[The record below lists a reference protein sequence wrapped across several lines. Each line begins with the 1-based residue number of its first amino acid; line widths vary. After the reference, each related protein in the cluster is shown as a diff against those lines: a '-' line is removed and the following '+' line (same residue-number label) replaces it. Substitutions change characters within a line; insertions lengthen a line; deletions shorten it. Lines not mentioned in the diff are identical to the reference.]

1 MSLKKCIPA
10 IAAFLLAACGGD
22 NNKASDPDPSAEADF
37 VVESFGDLS
46 VCTDKR
52 EGATA
57 YVKDEEKDYI
67 CTDGDWAI
75 DTNADT
81 RKKSSSS
88 KDKAKSSSSRCEDCK
103 DDANSCSSLAKSSSS
118 KQSSSS
124 IASMT
129 PCKTETEDNCVY
141 GVLVDNRDGQT
152 YKTVK
157 IGGWWWMAENLN
169 YEVDSSFCYHD
180 SVEYCEK
187 YGRLYLWAA
196 AVGRFEWECGV
207 NTCEIPYK
215 ARGVCPEGWH
225 LPDTTDWNTLFTEV
239 GGKRTASTMLKSQT
253 GWDSAN
259 GNGVD
264 AYGFSALPAGYRLGA
279 DHTVVAE
286 FKGDKFFYE
295 GTFTE
300 IWSANEIDVTNAYYI
315 WIGRGYESADLGPSS
330 GGSHKSIARSVRCIK
345 DYLISERFAVRCKT
359 ETEDLCE
366 YGELKDARDGQTYK
380 TVKIG
385 DQWWMAENLNYE
397 VDSSFCYND
406 SAEYCEKYGRL
417 YKWAAAVGKS
427 EEECDSLKKCEL
439 PDKVRGVCPEGW
451 RLPHRGEWNELL
463 SEVGGERN
471 AGAILRSQTGWKDR
485 VVVNGVDSYG
495 FSALPAGFRMDYNFG
510 GEGEQAYFWSATGT
524 KVNSYDYKNASY
536 LNLTPTY
543 AISYYHSKEDAYSVR
558 CLQDDLSSGQSSSS
572 EIACKTETGDNCEY
586 GELKDDRDGQTYK
599 TVKIGDQVWMAEN
612 LNYKVDSSFCY
623 NDSAEYCEKYGR
635 LYQWVAAVG
644 KSEEE
649 CGSGNYCRFSGM
661 VRGVCPKGWHLPY
674 EEEWKTLSNKVGG
687 KSKILKSQTG
697 WNDYN
702 GTSGN
707 GTDDYG
713 FSAFPAGSRE
723 PNGDFIENGIRT
735 YFWNAEG
742 NPDEGGSMFLI
753 YDVER
758 TYTANMN
765 KAFALSVRCLQ
776 D

>member
-1 MSLKKCIPA
+1 M
-10 IAAFLLAACGGD
+10 AAFLLAACGGD
-22 NNKASDPDPSAEADF
+22 GNKAGDPDPSAEADF
-37 VVESFGDLS
+37 VVDTFGDLS

-52 EGATA
+52 EGAIA

-88 KDKAKSSSSRCEDCK
+88 KDKAKSSSSSCEDCK
-103 DDANSCSSLAKSSSS
+103 DGANSSSSLAKSSSS

-187 YGRLYLWAA
+187 YGRLYPWAA

-225 LPDTTDWNTLFTEV
+225 LPDTTDWNTLFTDV
-239 GGKRTASTMLKSQT
+239 GGESTAGTMLKSQS
-253 GWDSAN
+253 GWDDYNGTS
-259 GNGVD
+259 GNGTD
-264 AYGFSALPAGYRLGA
+264 SYGFSALPAGSRRGA
-279 DHTVVAE
+279 NYKLHPGE
-286 FKGDKFFYE
+286 FFDAGEDAGFWSTNKNDISSAYP
-295 GTFTE
+295 
-300 IWSANEIDVTNAYYI
+300 IWLSNSWEAARKPN
-315 WIGRGYESADLGPSS
+315 S
-330 GGSHKSIARSVRCIK
+330 GISKSIAYSVRCIK
-345 DYLISERFAVRCKT
+345 NYLVSERFVARCKT
-359 ETEDLCE
+359 ESEDHCE
-366 YGELKDARDGQTYK
+366 YGELKDDRDGQTYK

-427 EEECDSLKKCEL
+427 EEECGSGKKCGL
-439 PDKVRGVCPEGW
+439 SGKVRGVCPEGW
-451 RLPHRGEWNELL
+451 RLPYSGEWNHLL
-463 SEVGGERN
+463 SEVGGESN

-495 FSALPAGFRMDYNFG
+495 FSALPAGERNKGGTFYKSDY
-510 GEGEQAYFWSATGT
+510 AKFWSATEDD
-524 KVNSYDYKNASY
+524 NRSAWFMYMRSLSASVSRFHD
-536 LNLTPTY
+536 NN
-543 AISYYHSKEDAYSVR
+543 KEDAYSVR
-558 CLQDDLSSGQSSSS
+558 CLQDDLSSVQSSNS
-572 EIACKTETGDNCEY
+572 EIACKTETGDKCEY

-635 LYQWVAAVG
+635 LYLWVTAVG

-649 CGSGNYCRFSGM
+649 CGPGNYCVFSGM
-661 VRGVCPKGWHLPY
+661 VRGVCPKGWHLPH
-674 EEEWKTLSNKVGG
+674 EEEWKTLSTKVGG
-687 KSKILKSQTG
+687 EYKAGTKLKSQTG
-697 WNDYN
+697 WNDSYDK
-702 GTSGN
+702 SGN
-707 GTDDYG
+707 GTDAYG
-713 FSAFPAGSRE
+713 FSVLPAGDRSKNDLFVNE
-723 PNGDFIENGIRT
+723 GDCAFFWSSSGGYKDEADYMSLCNGGENVILGRSGKR
-735 YFWNAEG
+735 N
-742 NPDEGGSMFLI
+742 S
-753 YDVER
+753 
-758 TYTANMN
+758 
-765 KAFALSVRCLQ
+765 ALSVRCIQ

>member
-1 MSLKKCIPA
+1 MSLKICIPA
-10 IAAFLLAACGGD
+10 MAAFLLAACGGD
-22 NNKASDPDPSAEADF
+22 DNNASDPAPSAEADF

-67 CTDGDWAI
+67 CTDGDWVI

-157 IGGWWWMAENLN
+157 IGGLWWMAENLN

-187 YGRLYLWAA
+187 YGRLYQWAA
-196 AVGRFEWECGV
+196 AVGRFEWECGYRQ
-207 NTCEIPYK
+207 TCEITEI

-225 LPDTTDWNTLFTEV
+225 LPDTTNWNTLLTDV
-239 GGKRTASTMLKSQT
+239 GGKSTAGTMLKSQT
-253 GWDSAN
+253 GWESAS

-264 AYGFSALPAGYRLGA
+264 SYGFSALPAGYRLSAG
-279 DHTVVAE
+279 E
-286 FKGDKFFYE
+286 FSYE
-295 GTFTE
+295 GTATE
-300 IWSANEIDVTNAYYI
+300 IWSANEIDVSNAYYI
-315 WIGRGYESADLGPSS
+315 ELRYGVKSADIPKS
-330 GGSHKSIARSVRCIK
+330 GINKSIARSVRCIK
-345 DYLISERFAVRCKT
+345 NYLVSDRFVARCKI
-359 ETEDLCE
+359 ETEDHCE
-366 YGELKDARDGQTYK
+366 YGELKDDRDGQTYK

-417 YKWAAAVGKS
+417 YKWAAAVDKS
-427 EEECDSLKKCEL
+427 EEDCGSKKCGL
-439 PDKVRGVCPEGW
+439 SGKVRGVCPEGW
-451 RLPHRGEWNELL
+451 RLPNYGEWKTLL
-463 SEVGGERN
+463 SEVGGVSH
-471 AGAILRSQTGWKDR
+471 AGTMLGSQTGWNR
-485 VVVNGVDSYG
+485 VAVNGMDFYG
-495 FSALPAGFRMDYNFG
+495 FSALPAGNRDKDGNFDD
-510 GEGEQAYFWSATGT
+510 EGDGASFWSASEAAGEYNKYKDAGFLGMNFSSANTGSLS
-524 KVNSYDYKNASY
+524 KDYAF
-536 LNLTPTY
+536 
-543 AISYYHSKEDAYSVR
+543 SVR
-558 CLQDDLSSGQSSSS
+558 CLQDDLSSEQSSSS
-572 EIACKTETGDNCEY
+572 EMACKTETGDNCEY

-635 LYQWVAAVG
+635 LYRWAAVVG

-649 CGSGNYCRFSGM
+649 CGYGNNCRFLGM
-661 VRGVCPKGWHLPY
+661 VRGVCPKGWHLPLGW
-674 EEEWKTLSNKVGG
+674 EWKMLFAKVGG
-687 KSKILKSQTG
+687 DSKAGTMLKSQTG

-702 GTSGN
+702 GSGN
-707 GTDDYG
+707 GTDSYG
-713 FSAFPAGSRE
+713 FSAFPAGNRK
-723 PNGDFIENGIRT
+723 PNGDFIENGVRT
-735 YFWNAEG
+735 YFWDGEA
-742 NPDEGGSMFLI
+742 DSDFGGSTALI
-753 YDVER
+753 YSSESA
-758 TYTANMN
+758 YTTGTV
-765 KAFALSVRCLQ
+765 KGYAFSVRCVQ

>member
-1 MSLKKCIPA
+1 M
-10 IAAFLLAACGGD
+10 AAFLLAACGDG
-22 NNKASDPDPSAEADF
+22 NKAGDPDPSAEADF
-37 VVESFGDLS
+37 VVDSFDDLS

-67 CTDGDWAI
+67 CTNGGWTI

-88 KDKAKSSSSRCEDCK
+88 KDKAKSSSSSCEDCK
-103 DDANSCSSLAKSSSS
+103 DDANSSSSLAKSSSS

-187 YGRLYLWAA
+187 YGRLYKWAA
-196 AVGRFEWECGV
+196 AVGRFEWECGI

-225 LPDTTDWNTLFTEV
+225 LPDTTDWNTLLTDV
-239 GGKRTASTMLKSQT
+239 GGENTAGTVLKSQT
-253 GWDSAN
+253 GWNLN
-259 GNGVD
+259 GTD
-264 AYGFSALPAGYRLGA
+264 AYGFSALPVGRRKRDGSF
-279 DHTVVAE
+279 E
-286 FKGDKFFYE
+286 E
-295 GTFTE
+295 GNFAYF
-300 IWSANEIDVTNAYYI
+300 WSADIIDHLAAYLSLSAQ
-315 WIGRGYESADLGPSS
+315 ESVYKGFKPGFSS
-330 GGSHKSIARSVRCIK
+330 DNRSIAQSVRCIK
-345 DYLISERFAVRCKT
+345 NYLVSERFVARCKT
-359 ETEDLCE
+359 ESEDHCE
-366 YGELKDARDGQTYK
+366 YGELKDDRDGQTYK

-427 EEECDSLKKCEL
+427 EEECGYGKKCGFSG
-439 PDKVRGVCPEGW
+439 KVRGVCPEGW
-451 RLPHRGEWNELL
+451 RLPYSGEWNHLL
-463 SEVGGERN
+463 SEVGGESN
-471 AGAILRSQTGWKDR
+471 ASMILGAQTGWKNR

-495 FSALPAGFRMDYNFG
+495 FSALPAGERTKG
-510 GEGEQAYFWSATGT
+510 GDFYREGGYAYFWSAAEDDNRSAWFMYMG
-524 KVNSYDYKNASY
+524 SWSASVSSFHD
-536 LNLTPTY
+536 NN
-543 AISYYHSKEDAYSVR
+543 KEDAYSVR
-558 CLQDDLSSGQSSSS
+558 CLQDDLSSVQSSNS

-586 GELKDDRDGQTYK
+586 GELKDDRDGRTYK

-635 LYQWVAAVG
+635 LYQWVTAVG

-649 CGSGNYCRFSGM
+649 CGYGNYCRFSGM
-661 VRGVCPKGWHLPY
+661 VRGVCPKGWHLPR
-674 EEEWKTLSNKVGG
+674 EEEWKTLSTKVGG
-687 KSKILKSQTG
+687 KSKTLKSQSG

-702 GTSGN
+702 GN
-707 GTDDYG
+707 GTDAYG
-713 FSAFPAGSRE
+713 FSAFPAGNRK
-723 PNGDFIENGIRT
+723 PNGDFIENGVRT

-742 NPDEGGSMFLI
+742 NSDSGGIMSL
-753 YDVER
+753 
-758 TYTANMN
+758 TYSGESVYINSQL
-765 KAFALSVRCLQ
+765 KGYALSVRCIQ